1 MTIIFT
7 MTGYVIWDK
16 GKPVA
21 ASDSREA
28 RRLEGR
34 MGIIDQVLKEMGYS
48 EGAAKYQEYVQE
60 MMKDFK
66 GKYTPFLERV
76 DELAKKQGV

>member
-1 MTIIFT
+1 MTIIVT
-7 MTGYVIWDK
+7 MSGYVIWDN

-34 MGIIDQVLKEMGYS
+34 TAIIDQVLKEMGYA
-48 EGAAKYQEYVQE
+48 EGYEKYPEYVNE

-66 GKYTPFLERV
+66 GKYMPFVERV